1 MMEVPGSG
9 RGPAPCGETPGIT
22 GLVLELLLRIAA
34 CLTWHQACTLWSAL
48 PLATSAPSV
57 DKAWASLVAALVDM
71 RGHDEVFLADVST
84 IQEAAL
90 YRPLIKAYSEL
101 YPSVIHRALSV
112 RYPPN
117 RMLEHIFA
125 TDDALLLRLL
135 IETHCR
141 LSLDGNALSTAID
154 RRACR
159 CVALLLAEASPNST
173 AACGTRV
180 HLDLVGS
187 SSKTLAGRKA
197 IEIYNKS
204 QSEASQP
211 SNRSVGMVD
220 FGRFPQRLLWRA
232 AATRDDSI
240 AILVLHHLLEAAKAM
255 AGTADRR
262 EAAEAKVRRWAACCG
277 AAYGSVA
284 LLRFCGAALADDCSR
299 VSFQASADGS
309 GPFQE
314 DILFEES
321 PIAVVAA
328 EKGHIQALEEMVRSG
343 VDMMMCTS
351 RGVAALDA
359 VRLSMRHSAALRAQ
373 LEVVILAPPGSQR
386 ASGSRPSSRLSS
398 KAAVGNRGDG
408 DGLALALQA
417 AAAASAAF
425 RLMGGHFEALP
436 PLEAAIK
443 RGDVIGLRS
452 MLRRGAKLEQRDLMT
467 AVNSGDL
474 EMLAIVQAECS
485 AGAGLAEYRRMMK
498 QTSAQIRADRKAFV
512 LPPARHEELSR
523 QSVASLHRPSSS
535 SSSSALRRAGESF
548 LHSPT
553 SGSKL
558 PPI

>member
-90 YRPLIKAYSEL
+90 YGPLIKAYSEL

-154 RRACR
+154 RRA
-159 CVALLLAEASPNST
+159 
-173 AACGTRV
+173 
-180 HLDLVGS
+180 
-187 SSKTLAGRKA
+187 
-197 IEIYNKS
+197 
-204 QSEASQP
+204 
-211 SNRSVGMVD
+211 
-220 FGRFPQRLLWRA
+220 

-240 AILVLHHLLEAAKAM
+240 AILVLHHLLEAAKAL

-299 VSFQASADGS
+299 VSFQATADGS

-351 RGVAALDA
+351 RGVTALDA

-386 ASGSRPSSRLSS
+386 ASGSRPSSRLSP

-443 RGDVIGLRS
+443 RGDVIGLHS

-485 AGAGLAEYRRMMK
+485 AGAGLAEYRGMMK

-512 LPPARHEELSR
+512 LPPTRHEELSR

-535 SSSSALRRAGESF
+535 GSSSALRRAGESF

-553 SGSKL
+553 SVSKL